1 MYRMKSKHET
11 FESTYKRKIIIKCIY
26 IRMRYPLKRKFNFMI
41 IVFNQNGTNIN
52 ASLIAFLIR
61 NDHIPDSLENNTI
74 TIQAVNSSP
83 RATDCCIGME

>member
-52 ASLIAFLIR
+52 ASLNAFLIC
-61 NDHIPDSLENNTI
+61 NAHLPYNLVDKTI
-74 TIQAVNSSP
+74 NIRAVN
-83 RATDCCIGME
+83 I